1 MGNAKNIKAPILK
14 KRYTQIV
21 KDRTK
26 EPEIF
31 VQEQVVYDAKKIA
44 LEDEVPRFGGYNVSS
59 PLS

>member
-1 MGNAKNIKAPILK
+1 LK
-14 KRYTQIV
+14 KRYAQIV
-21 KDRTK
+21 KDRKK

-44 LEDEVPRFGGYNVSS
+44 LEDEVPRFGGYNLSS

>member
-14 KRYTQIV
+14 NRYTQIV

-31 VQEQVVYDAKKIA
+31 VQEQVVYDAKKIS
-44 LEDEVPRFGGYNVSS
+44 LEDEIPRFGGYNVSS